1 MTFHKSSKRR
11 VKGSKPSN
19 GAGQSKSPRLA
30 CSFDPADMKI
40 IAWLAT
46 VKKIPAAS
54 VLRDAVHAYVLPF
67 KNNPNL
73 KNQFGSK
80 P

>member
-1 MTFHKSSKRR
+1 MRHRPVLEKCVTNRIM
-11 VKGSKPSN
+11 
-19 GAGQSKSPRLA
+19 AA
-30 CSFDPADMKI
+30 
-40 IAWLAT
+40 

-67 KNNPNL
+67 RNNPNL
-73 KNQFGSK
+73 KKQFGSE